1 MLRRL
6 IIAYFIFIFLFVSVS
21 RLFAQGS
28 LSSPDAAELHRLIQ
42 PHLPHSLAD
51 NNTPADR
58 SDISISLNQKEDPV
72 VFSIPGFHSLGCIKC
87 HKGKSLHFKAA
98 NKMRRVLAK
107 LKGMKPELKEIPL
120 RQ

>member
-1 MLRRL
+1 M
-6 IIAYFIFIFLFVSVS
+6 S
-21 RLFAQGS
+21 RLLAQES
-28 LSSPDAAELHRLIQ
+28 LSSPGAAELHRLIQ
-42 PHLPHSLAD
+42 PHLPHSLSD

-58 SDISISLNQKEDPV
+58 FDVSISLNQKDDPV
-72 VFSIPGFHSLGCIKC
+72 IFSIPGFHSLGCIKC

-107 LKGMKPELKEIPL
+107 LKVIKPELKKIPL